1 MVEAPTCSANEAAP
15 AISRTV
21 DHIAKLLVFCTDD
34 GEFVFVIVS
43 GASWVDDRK
52 ASAQLGK
59 AIHRTDAQ
67 LVRDKTRFS
76 IGGVPPLGHKTPPV
90 VMIDA
95 TLENVSPIW
104 AAGGRPNAAFFA
116 LEFSAL
122 VSLTEASVLEVSL

>member
-15 AISRTV
+15 AIGRTV
-21 DHIAKLLVFCTDD
+21 DHIAKSLVFCADD

-43 GASWVDDRK
+43 GASWVDERK
-52 ASAQLGK
+52 VSAQLGK

-67 LVRDKTRFS
+67 LVRDKTGFS
-76 IGGVPPLGHKTPPV
+76 IGGVPPLGHKSPPV

-95 TLENVSPIW
+95 ALQNVPPIW
-104 AAGGRPNAAFFA
+104 AAGGTRNPAFA

-122 VSLTEASVLEVSL
+122 VSLTGASVFEVSL